1 MEKEEGRE
9 GGRKEERGRKNEKE
23 RKERERKRGKEMKK
37 ALSSAFFLILLLY
50 TYISHLEKSFI
61 ALSP

>member
-1 MEKEEGRE
+1 MGKEEGRE

-23 RKERERKRGKEMKK
+23 RKERERKRGKEMK